1 MSEKSLNFNNNS
13 LEYNKKEDHKAYT
26 VIPYSVTRNVLSQ
39 DDLEELS
46 GYDRHKDTRKNLL
59 IQCLNLH
66 SNEIL
71 LLQLLKV

>member
-13 LEYNKKEDHKAYT
+13 LKKEDHKAYT

-59 IQCLNLH
+59 IQCLK
-66 SNEIL
+66 STF
-71 LLQLLKV
+71 